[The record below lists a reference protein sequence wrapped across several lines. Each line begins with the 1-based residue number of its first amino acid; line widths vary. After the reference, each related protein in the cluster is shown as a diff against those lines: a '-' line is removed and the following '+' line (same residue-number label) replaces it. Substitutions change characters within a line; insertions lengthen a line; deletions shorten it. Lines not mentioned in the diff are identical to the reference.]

1 MSVSWVLG
9 GPSPSSLVGAG
20 SGGGGGGTVGDIF
33 ANQITVERTAGDI
46 TSPPGPPGVSQII
59 LIEPANPAQLAQPA
73 SRYYFEVGNATG
85 ERNPP
90 NPDIVEEGVFQM
102 VGQTAED
109 NDSNTVY
116 FRMGGKPTSATG
128 TGANAVLFG
137 GEDQLG
143 VIWLNATGANTQ
155 WGATGFNVASPGP
168 NTACILNSRITQF
181 SHILLTPYSVS
192 GSVDLLHDA
201 ITPVVVL
208 CPGTGF
214 TIFAYNGGNPVGV
227 TIAYTWMVLRY

>member
-1 MSVSWVLG
+1 MSASWVLG
-9 GPSPSSLVGAG
+9 GNSPASLIGAGGG
-20 SGGGGGGTVGDIF
+20 SGGTTGDIF
-33 ANQITVERTAGDI
+33 ANKITVERTAGDI
-46 TSPPGPPGVSQII
+46 TSPPGPPAVSQIV

-73 SRYYFEVGNATG
+73 SRYYLEVANATG
-85 ERNPP
+85 EVAPP
-90 NPDIVEEGVFQM
+90 GPDFVEEGVLQL
-102 VGQTAED
+102 VGQTAAD
-109 NDSNTVY
+109 DTSNTIY
-116 FRMGGKPTSATG
+116 FRMGGKPTTATG

-143 VIWLNATGANTQ
+143 VIWLNNTGTNTQ

-181 SHILLTPYSVS
+181 SHILLTPYEVS
-192 GSVDLLHDA
+192 GSVDLLHDV

-214 TIFAYNGGNPVGV
+214 TIFAYNGGQPVDRD
-227 TIAYTWMVLRY
+227 IAYTWMVLRY